1 MDALQ
6 AIFFLKKQNQVT
18 QHRMSLKQIIQY
30 PWKLLKPPHEYTKIA
45 FLIVTEKKQQFLLLQ
60 IWKKPILQYFKWML
74 WNSKLKNFV
83 SLTVLCLLLV
93 FAWFCVEDTKS
104 FNFEVHS
111 THPQKWKIC
120 FFRICSCRNCR
131 FFSVSIKTAIGYK
144 LFKTFTRQSPFM
156 YSPCSSSPLYKT
168 CSYKFRKTHR
178 KHVLPMYDLLW
189 TPNGLAVFYIKR
201 VLTDFSKFTEN
212 T

>member
-1 MDALQ
+1 M
-6 AIFFLKKQNQVT
+6 
-18 QHRMSLKQIIQY
+18 
-30 PWKLLKPPHEYTKIA
+30 
-45 FLIVTEKKQQFLLLQ
+45 
-60 IWKKPILQYFKWML
+60 
-74 WNSKLKNFV
+74 KLKVKEFCVFDCFV
-83 SLTVLCLLLV
+83 SFAC
-93 FAWFCVEDTKS
+93 FAWFYVKDIKS

-111 THPQKWKIC
+111 THLQKWKIC
-120 FFRICSCRNCR
+120 FFRICSWRNCR
-131 FFSVSIKTAIGYK
+131 FFSVAIKIAIGYK

-156 YSPCSSSPLYKT
+156 YSPCPSSLLYKT